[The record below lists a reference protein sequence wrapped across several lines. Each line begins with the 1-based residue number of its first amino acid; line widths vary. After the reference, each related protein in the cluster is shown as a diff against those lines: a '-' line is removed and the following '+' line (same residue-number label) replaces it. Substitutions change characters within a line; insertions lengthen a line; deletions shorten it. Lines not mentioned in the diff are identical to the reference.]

1 MEKKQKF
8 RKLLIWQK
16 AMLFIS
22 HIYQYSSEY
31 PKQEMFGLT
40 DQIRRAAVG
49 ISLNIAEGSGSGS
62 DKEFA
67 RFLRMALRSLY
78 EVMAACEIAQM
89 LKYQKVSDSEKLLIE
104 AEELARMI
112 GGLLKKLKAEG

>member
-22 HIYQYSSEY
+22 HVYKNSNEY

-49 ISLNIAEGSGSGS
+49 ISLNIAEGSGAGS

-78 EVMAACEIAQM
+78 EVIAACEIAQM
-89 LKYQKVSDSEKLLIE
+89 LKYSKITESEKLLIE

-112 GGLLKKLKAEG
+112 GGLLKKLKTDS